1 MKNVVLQMELRV
13 NGLLSKKPN
22 KICVMQAIFCYDK
35 IFISFVEPKTLNVKY
50 CFLKA
55 CYSTFISNTI
65 LCLKNHGDGLLLL
78 KTKVKF
84 SFLFNF

>member
-13 NGLLSKKPN
+13 NGLVSEKPN
-22 KICVMQAIFCYDK
+22 KMCVMQAIFCSNK
-35 IFISFVEPKTLNVKY
+35 IFLTFVELKTLNVKY

-55 CYSTFISNTI
+55 CYSTFISSTI
-65 LCLKNHGDGLLLL
+65 LCLKNHRDGLLLL